1 MIRTLW
7 SFSRTRRSAEIR
19 QLPSILRCE
28 WMLAGPTRM
37 NRCLPRLSTSSTVWP
52 VRSAAA
58 NRGTRTSQR
67 VNALPTSPSRRLA
80 AVSHTVSP
88 SGTLSPEPKTPGRA
102 DESGVG
108 QRGRNLCPLTELRR
122 LEHRNA
128 VNPFD
133 QNRRNAAADHE
144 SGQRAGGGA
153 VGLGVRREVQK
164 RTAAALEKQHQYP
177 AERNDQRA
185 GLAARPM

>member
-67 VNALPTSPSRRLA
+67 VNALPTNPSRRLA

-88 SGTLSPEPKTPGRA
+88 SGMLSPPKTPRRA

-108 QRGRNLCPLTELRR
+108 QRGRNLCPLTGLRR
-122 LEHRNA
+122 LEHRHA
-128 VNPFD
+128 VNPLD

-144 SGQRAGGGA
+144 FGQRAGGGA
-153 VGLGVRREVQK
+153 VRLGVRREVQK
-164 RTAAALEKQHQYP
+164 RTAAALEKPHQF
-177 AERNDQRA
+177 AVDKNDQRA